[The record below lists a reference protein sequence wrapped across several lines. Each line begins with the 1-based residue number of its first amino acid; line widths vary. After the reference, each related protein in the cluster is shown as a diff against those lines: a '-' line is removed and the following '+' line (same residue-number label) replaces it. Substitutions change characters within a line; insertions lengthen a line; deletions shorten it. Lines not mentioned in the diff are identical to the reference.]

1 MKIITIS
8 GQAQHGKDTTAEIL
22 KAKLE
27 KLQYKVLIIH
37 YADYLKYI
45 CSQYY
50 GWDGKKDAKGR
61 TLLQQVGT
69 EKARNKYP
77 DFWVSIVEKF
87 ISVFGD
93 DFDYILIPDS
103 RFPNEVQYL
112 RDKNYDVMAVKVNR
126 IKFENNLT
134 QEQRN
139 HPSETALNNFQFDK
153 ILAYESGVEFVEM
166 AVNEFIKKE
175 ITNE

>member
-1 MKIITIS
+1 MKILTIS

-126 IKFENNLT
+126 IKFENTLT

-139 HPSETALNNFQFDK
+139 HPSETALNDYTFDR
-153 ILAYESGVEFVEM
+153 ILAYESGVEYVEM
-166 AVNEFIKKE
+166 AVDQFIKKE

>member
-1 MKIITIS
+1 MQIITIS

-22 KAKLE
+22 KKKLE

-50 GWDGKKDAKGR
+50 GWDGKKDVKGR
-61 TLLQQVGT
+61 ALLQQVGT
-69 EKARNKYP
+69 EKARSKCP

-93 DFDYILIPDS
+93 DFDYILIPDC

-112 RDKNYDVMAVKVNR
+112 KDRNYDVMAVKVNR
-126 IKFENNLT
+126 IKFENSLT
-134 QEQRN
+134 KEQRN
-139 HPSETALNNFQFDK
+139 HPSETALNDFQFDK

-175 ITNE
+175 IVNE